1 MEGIPVIGFAGFSGS
16 GKTTLIEKLIPV
28 LSDVGLHTAIIK
40 HDAHGLAFDQKGKDS
55 WRFYQA
61 GAKYSIVSGPGQT
74 ALFLRQEPSLTELLA
89 MVRDVDLILIEGY
102 KNHGFTQF
110 GVCRRENGK
119 GFPAGIS
126 RYAALVTDLGEEELE
141 ELEERERESSN
152 KDGRKI
158 VEKDSREV
166 VGLER
171 QVTLGLEKQAAPG
184 QEGQGPS
191 DLEKIPVF
199 SLDDPEEVAAFI
211 VKNLDSFTRFIF

>member
-40 HDAHGLAFDQKGKDS
+40 HDAHGLAFDREGKDS

-61 GAKYSIVSGPGQT
+61 GAKYSVVSGPGQT

-89 MVRDVDLILIEGY
+89 MIRDVDLILIEGY

-110 GVCRRENGK
+110 GLCRRENGK

-126 RYAALVTDLGEEELE
+126 RYAALITDLEKEELE
-141 ELEERERESSN
+141 ELEERESLE
-152 KDGRKI
+152 KDGR
-158 VEKDSREV
+158 EV
-166 VGLER
+166 V
-171 QVTLGLEKQAAPG
+171 
-184 QEGQGPS
+184 
-191 DLEKIPVF
+191 DLEKIPIF
-199 SLDDPEEVAAFI
+199 SLDDPEGVAAFI
-211 VKNLDSFTRFIF
+211 VKNLDSFTHFT